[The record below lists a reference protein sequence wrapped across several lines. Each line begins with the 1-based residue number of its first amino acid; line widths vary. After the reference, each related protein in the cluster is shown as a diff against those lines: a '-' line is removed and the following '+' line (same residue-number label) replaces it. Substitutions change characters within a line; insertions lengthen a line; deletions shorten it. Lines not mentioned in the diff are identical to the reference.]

1 MTLKHYY
8 ILKRMHKR
16 SVRLS
21 QWAREQDYYSPL
33 IGLLGGCLLAAWLL
47 S

>member
-1 MTLKHYY
+1 MTLRQYRAF
-8 ILKRMHKR
+8 KRFHKR